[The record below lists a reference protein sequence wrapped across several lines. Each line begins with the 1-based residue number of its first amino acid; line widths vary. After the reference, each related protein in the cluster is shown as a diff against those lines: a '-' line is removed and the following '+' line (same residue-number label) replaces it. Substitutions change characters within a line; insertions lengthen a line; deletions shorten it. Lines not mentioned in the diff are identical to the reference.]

1 MMQMNLPM
9 RLRLR
14 NTEQTCGFQS
24 GGQVGGM
31 VWESGLSRYKL
42 LYTEWINKILLYS
55 TGNYIQYLV

>member
-31 VWESGLSRYKL
+31 VPSQMALCLNTVKM
-42 LYTEWINKILLYS
+42 IMIP
-55 TGNYIQYLV
+55 GNYSLEFQASWE